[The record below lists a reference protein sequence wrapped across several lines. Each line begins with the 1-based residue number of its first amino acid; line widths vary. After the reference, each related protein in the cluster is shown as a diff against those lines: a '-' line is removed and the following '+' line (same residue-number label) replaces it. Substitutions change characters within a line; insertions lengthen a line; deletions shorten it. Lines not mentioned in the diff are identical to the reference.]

1 MPWRV
6 QQPKAKVVL
15 RCSKEGCEYTASH
28 KRYLDAHEARYTPP
42 PPPPSDLPI
51 LAVLLRTYLVVP
63 VVCVLSQAYGCEA
76 APLPAPRMFVQ
87 GAHQGAYHAPHA
99 DAH

>member
-1 MPWRV
+1 MPRRV

-42 PPPPSDLPI
+42 PPPPSDLPHPCCI
-51 LAVLLRTYLVVP
+51 VENLLGRAGGVRA
-63 VVCVLSQAYGCEA
+63 LSGIW
-76 APLPAPRMFVQ
+76 V
-87 GAHQGAYHAPHA
+87 
-99 DAH
+99 